1 MTEREKLIKL
11 LDDGCHK
18 AYDDIT
24 GKRVNEFVA
33 DYLLA
38 NGVIVTP
45 CIAMVEQFVKNGK
58 FDNVRTSH
66 NGKYAVVYVD
76 KSKWNCPLIDITE
89 QHYNPE
95 KALERIQMIIAK
107 QTTQNDLAYATPNF
121 ELSEG

>member
-1 MTEREKLIKL
+1 MTERERLIEL
-11 LDDGCHK
+11 LKEADKKGIYFEDK
-18 AYDDIT
+18 
-24 GKRVNEFVA
+24 A

-38 NGVIVTP
+38 NGVILTP

-107 QTTQNDLAYATPNF
+107 QTAQNGLAYATPNF
-121 ELSEG
+121 ELLEG